1 MFAMVF
7 LELTMPGRR
16 HTDQRPL
23 VAAGC
28 GSDRAW
34 RPVEFPGGAEYRP
47 SLLEASQL
55 QLSQGPLTRP
65 LPVESGV
72 EEGLAGVFLLPTIPN
87 IVYKQNLCTLDASKE
102 LIVEDT
108 G

>member
-1 MFAMVF
+1 M
-7 LELTMPGRR
+7 G
-16 HTDQRPL
+16 
-23 VAAGC
+23 
-28 GSDRAW
+28 
-34 RPVEFPGGAEYRP
+34 
-47 SLLEASQL
+47 
-55 QLSQGPLTRP
+55 SQGPLTRP

>member
-1 MFAMVF
+1 M
-7 LELTMPGRR
+7 
-16 HTDQRPL
+16 
-23 VAAGC
+23 
-28 GSDRAW
+28 
-34 RPVEFPGGAEYRP
+34 EFPGGAEYRP